1 MSLLKS
7 IEDKGAVVEWSPIQ
21 QHANLVAVG
30 TKDSTG
36 SGFDDYGGE
45 LELHRLD
52 LEDTSSSSTTMIGY
66 TRATSRFASIAWSKM
81 CTNNDTYPYG
91 LIAGG
96 MVDGNINIWDP
107 YKMQQQ
113 DPDPLLSTILQHKGA
128 VSGLQFN
135 PHNESSHLLASGGAD
150 GEVYVLSLDKPDQP
164 TVFIPAPPPSNTKHT
179 SDITKV
185 AWNTQVAHILASA
198 STNGS
203 TIVWDLRQKKAW
215 CELRDPTG
223 GTVSDIAWN
232 PDQGL
237 HLITACGDDKN
248 PVLKL
253 WDLRSSTSLPLATLT
268 GHTEGILS
276 VSWCPYDPSLLLSCA
291 KDNKTLMWD
300 LFHLQSVY
308 ELPANTVRRSSTTEP
323 GAFGSLASTAGQK
336 RYHVGWS
343 PCLPAVTTACSFDRR
358 IEFYSLS
365 GARSTLGRAP
375 KWLRRPTSASF
386 GFGGKLS
393 TTGLGEAAPTQAN
406 SNTQGVEPAKPVKL
420 WQVVDDSDFVT
431 ASDAFHDSLAGGDFR
446 AIAAARGTDM
456 NLSEHDQAVWS
467 MMKIICFEKNAREEL
482 LAYLGFDGTSI
493 ANVAEEYMKSKSSD
507 KNASI
512 AITNADMPPPAISPS
527 SANGAADDVFAAPP
541 VAPVE
546 SAVTEI
552 STTDT
557 NSVQN
562 ISEEVEKLSMSL
574 SSEAK
579 SRVDT
584 EIQLLSLSALRAE
597 EAEPLIRRALVVG
610 NFSAAVDCCIEAGLL
625 TEALLLAQWGESALL
640 ERAQQAF
647 FARSKRPFLKILHTI
662 IKSELMEYVVSS
674 NLETWKETLALLGTY
689 GKPEEFPALCEALG
703 SRLETEA
710 KDYKSASLCFMCA
723 VNVPKTIG
731 FWVSQLEDSNAK
743 LGYTDTVALQRFVEK
758 VVVFTEA
765 NPVSDLGAD
774 CVKFFSEYADMLS
787 SQGRLNVAARYL
799 RDDGPVTAVLRDRL
813 YHAGTKPAGSRPP
826 AFPFEKIV
834 VGSGVSPQ
842 STTKQPNN
850 QTQPHAMNS
859 TAPRPGQMS
868 TQPRSQPMQS
878 AQSTHSTFSQPA
890 MNNVSSSQASP
901 YGGTQQQHINTTQ
914 PQFMQQPQVHQPQQQ
929 SQAVQGGQNLPIN
942 PLQLVLPDG
951 WIELYDANTNKWYYA
966 NQGMG
971 LTQWEPPAG
980 AVSKQMTSPV
990 PQPAQQVSP
999 MPTQPQYGSQPT
1011 MPMMQPQQQQLQPKQ
1026 ESSPALMQMPATS
1039 GIGAGA
1045 ANTGRIGEV
1054 PPQIDSLEAIV
1065 QQVSVN
1071 SAPHERRQVTALQQ
1085 AVGVLQQKCSQ
1096 GMVEGDVLDKLGQ
1109 FVACLERRDAQAAN
1123 TIYTQLSTT
1132 AWANHKDWVKNLKMV
1147 TTLIRR

>member
-1 MSLLKS
+1 MSLLKT
-7 IEDKGAVVEWSPIQ
+7 IEGKGAVVEWSPIQ

-150 GEVYVLSLDKPDQP
+150 AEVYVLSLDKPDQP
-164 TVFIPAPPPSNTKHT
+164 TVFIPAPPPNNTKHT

-308 ELPANTVRRSSTTEP
+308 ELPSNAPRRSSAAEP

-358 IEFYSLS
+358 VEFYSLS
-365 GARSTLGRAP
+365 GAKSTLGRAP

-386 GFGGKLS
+386 GFGGILS
-393 TTGLGEAAPTQAN
+393 TTGLGEAAPAPTNAN
-406 SNTQGVEPAKPVKL
+406 ATQGVEPAKPVKL

-431 ASDAFHDSLAGGDFR
+431 ASDSFHESLAGGDFR
-446 AIAAARGTDM
+446 GIAAARGADT

-482 LAYLGFDGTSI
+482 LAYLGFDSTSI

-507 KNASI
+507 TNI
-512 AITNADMPPPAISPS
+512 NTNANNTSMSGDMPPPIVSPS
-527 SANGAADDVFAAPP
+527 SGNGAADDIFAAPP
-541 VAPVE
+541 TVH
-546 SAVTEI
+546 TETSI
-552 STTDT
+552 ADTSNTDA
-557 NSVQN
+557 NNNVQN
-562 ISEEVEKLSMSL
+562 ISEEIAKLSMSL
-574 SSEAK
+574 SPEAK
-579 SRVDT
+579 TRVDT
-584 EIQLLSLSALRAE
+584 ETQLLSLSALRAE

-610 NFSAAVDCCIEAGLL
+610 NFSVAVDCCIEAGLL

-662 IKSELMEYVVSS
+662 IRSELMEYVLSS
-674 NLETWKETLALLGTY
+674 KLDAWRETLALLGTY

-703 SRLETEA
+703 SRLEIES
-710 KDYKSASLCFMCA
+710 KDHKSASLCFMCA
-723 VNVPKTIG
+723 VNVPRTIG
-731 FWVSQLEDSNAK
+731 FWVTQLEECNAK

-765 NPVSDLGAD
+765 NPVSDLGDD
-774 CVKFFSEYADMLS
+774 CVKFFSEYAYMLS
-787 SQGRLNVAARYL
+787 QQGRLNVASRYL
-799 RDDGPVTAVLRDRL
+799 RDDSPVTAVLRDRL

-826 AFPFEKIV
+826 AFPFEKKV
-834 VGSGVSPQ
+834 VGSGVSTQ
-842 STTKQPNN
+842 SAVQQSNN
-850 QTQPHAMNS
+850 QTRPHATSGM
-859 TAPRPGQMS
+859 APRPGQMPAAQSRAQPMPS
-868 TQPRSQPMQS
+868 TQ
-878 AQSTHSTFSQPA
+878 STFSQPA
-890 MNNVSSSQASP
+890 LNNAQASQASP
-901 YGGTQQQHINTTQ
+901 YGGMQ
-914 PQFMQQPQVHQPQQQ
+914 QQPQVLQQQQQPQVLQQPQQPQ
-929 SQAVQGGQNLPIN
+929 PQATAAGPVN

-951 WIELYDANTNKWYYA
+951 WIELYDANSNRWYYA

-980 AVSKQMTSPV
+980 AVSQQMASPV
-990 PQPAQQVSP
+990 PQPVPQVSQIP
-999 MPTQPQYGSQPT
+999 IQSQYGSQPHSA
-1011 MPMMQPQQQQLQPKQ
+1011 MPNMHQQQQQQQ
-1026 ESSPALMQMPATS
+1026 ELSPVPIQMPVTS
-1039 GIGAGA
+1039 SLGISA
-1045 ANTGRIGEV
+1045 ADTGRIGEV
-1054 PPQIDSLEAIV
+1054 PPQINSLEAIV
-1065 QQVSVN
+1065 QEVSAN
-1071 SAPHERRQVTALQQ
+1071 SAPHEKRQVVALQQ

-1096 GMVEGDVLDKLGQ
+1096 GMVEGDVLDKLAQ
-1109 FVACLERRDAQAAN
+1109 FVACLERRDAAAAN